1 MKKAELVNGTKIFVL
16 KIEQFVTLS
25 VFTQALGNQ
34 LYTDISPETE
44 KIILKC
50 DSFYFN
56 HTKDMDTDTFEKM
69 VDEFFNNLTFFK
81 ELTKKKA
88 EEILRDNLKWHGR
101 DGNMDS
107 GMLEASY
114 ERGLIVNKCYDLTRE
129 WIIENYP
136 HLRPTTEI

>member
-1 MKKAELVNGTKIFVL
+1 MIKAELVSGTKVFVL
-16 KIEQFVTLS
+16 KIEHLVTLS

-44 KIILKC
+44 EIVNESERHNI
-50 DSFYFN
+50 
-56 HTKDMDTDTFEKM
+56 DTDTYEKT

-81 ELTKKKA
+81 KLTKKKA

-129 WIIENYP
+129 WIIQKYP
-136 HLRPTTEI
+136 HLKPNNE